1 LNPCVIDNRRL
12 FKIQQN
18 YPHPPF
24 YAKISG
30 IFHFQGEKMEKQLI
44 FSKKYLYL
52 LFGIL
57 VLLGLYLSSLYNYL
71 LFHSLAEI
79 FSIVIACGIFM
90 IAWNSR
96 RFLDNNYLLLI
107 GIAYLFVGGFDLIHT
122 LAYKGMNIFQGYETN
137 LPTQLWISARYMES
151 LSLLIA
157 PLFLRRKLKVNLVFL
172 TYAAASTLL
181 LLFIFYWDIFPTCFI
196 EGIGLTPF
204 KKISE
209 YIISLILLASIVLL
223 LMNRRDFDKNIL
235 QWVVWSIIVT
245 IASELAFTFYIDAY
259 GFSNLVGHCFKILS
273 FYFIYKALIETG
285 LSKPY
290 DLLFRNLKKSEEILH
305 QALLETKQRQIEVS
319 ALLNGS
325 KAVLEHHEFKDAA
338 QAIFDSCKNVIG
350 ATAGYISLLSEDGK
364 QNEVVFLDSGGL
376 PCTVD
381 PNLPMPIRGLRAEAH
396 RTGKTIYHNDF
407 PCSEYMK
414 FMPEGHSTLDNVLF
428 APLTIN
434 EKVIG
439 LLGIANK
446 PSGFTENDARMA
458 SGFGELAAI
467 ALHNSRTLEALEHSE
482 ERNRSVVQTAND
494 AIISVDSQGHIIFW
508 NKSAELTFGYSFD
521 EVMGRPLTFIMP
533 ERFRESHQEAM
544 SRVVSTGKSSIVGK
558 TVEMAGLRKD
568 GSEFPIE
575 LSLATWGTR
584 EGIFFTG
591 IIRDITERKKA
602 KDSLQKS
609 RDELEIRV
617 QERTTELEKSNQAL
631 QFEIE
636 ERKQAEEALWQ
647 SEMKYRIV
655 ADNTYDW
662 EWWRDPEGNFI
673 YVSPS
678 CKRITHHEA
687 EEFIKDPD
695 LLLKIIHPDDKSSS
709 IRHQIEVEEKHTTG
723 EIEFR
728 ILRPDGSLRWIAHA
742 CQPVFNEQH
751 RFLGRRG
758 SNRDITERKE
768 IEKRIEATNALLNL
782 FVRMPSRKDYLDAA
796 LELIQNWSSCR
807 YAGIRV
813 LNEKDYIPYESYRGF
828 SRQFWESENLLSV
841 KYDQCACIRVVTGN
855 PDPQDHPM
863 MTLAGSFWCNN
874 TFEFVG
880 NLSEEEKARFRGV
893 CVQHGFKS
901 VAIIPIRYHEKIL
914 GTIHLADEKEGIV
927 PLRNIEFLES
937 MAPLIGEA
945 VNGFNLEEE
954 LHASETR
961 LRLLSS
967 QLLTVQEAERKRI
980 AREIHDSI
988 GQTLAAIKFGL
999 ESKLSQMGAGSP
1011 PPGISIENIV
1021 SLAQNGIE
1029 ESRRIQMDLR
1039 PSVLDDLGILATIGW
1054 FTREFQK
1061 VYSHISVEKQ
1071 ISVEENEI
1079 PDSLKTVLFRVL
1091 QEAMNNAAKHS
1102 KADLAR
1108 LILRKTV
1115 DKIELSFE
1123 DNGEG
1128 FNIES
1133 STKGLG
1139 LTSMRERTELSGGSF
1154 AIESTPGKGTTIK
1167 AYWPL

>member
-71 LFHSLAEI
+71 LFHSLAEL
-79 FSIVIACGIFM
+79 FSIVVACGIFM

-209 YIISLILLASIVLL
+209 YIISLIFLASIVLL

-235 QWVVWSIIVT
+235 QWVVWSITVT

>member
-1 LNPCVIDNRRL
+1 
-12 FKIQQN
+12 
-18 YPHPPF
+18 
-24 YAKISG
+24 
-30 IFHFQGEKMEKQLI
+30 
-44 FSKKYLYL
+44 
-52 LFGIL
+52 
-57 VLLGLYLSSLYNYL
+57 
-71 LFHSLAEI
+71 
-79 FSIVIACGIFM
+79 
-90 IAWNSR
+90 
-96 RFLDNNYLLLI
+96 
-107 GIAYLFVGGFDLIHT
+107 
-122 LAYKGMNIFQGYETN
+122 
-137 LPTQLWISARYMES
+137 
-151 LSLLIA
+151 
-157 PLFLRRKLKVNLVFL
+157 
-172 TYAAASTLL
+172 
-181 LLFIFYWDIFPTCFI
+181 
-196 EGIGLTPF
+196 
-204 KKISE
+204 
-209 YIISLILLASIVLL
+209 
-223 LMNRRDFDKNIL
+223 
-235 QWVVWSIIVT
+235 VT